1 MKNYLLLDRDGVI
14 NRDRKESVQGV
25 EEFDFLPNARKA
37 FGVLA
42 TADVEVIVV
51 TNQAVVGR
59 GQLEEGELRRI
70 HEEMQRIAKAEGC
83 EILDILSCTHASE
96 ENCSCR
102 KPKPGLIDEAHQKYG
117 FERSETWMVGDDRR
131 DIEAAIAGGCSP
143 AVVRTGKGDQWEPDE
158 GVPVYEDL
166 LDFVREEIK

>member
-1 MKNYLLLDRDGVI
+1 MNIILLDRDGVI
-14 NRDRKESVQGV
+14 NRDRNASVQSID
-25 EEFDFLPNARKA
+25 EFEVLPNAKKA

-59 GQLEEGELRRI
+59 GELEREELHRI
-70 HEEMQRIAKAEGC
+70 HEKMKKIAEDEGC
-83 EILDILSCTHASE
+83 EILDVVSCTHADE

-102 KPKPGLIDEAHQKYG
+102 KPEPGLIEEAHQKYG

-131 DIEAAIAGGCSP
+131 DIEAATAGGCKP
-143 AVVRTGKGDQWEPDE
+143 AVVRTGKGDQWEPDD
-158 GVPVYEDL
+158 GVPVYKDL
-166 LDFVREEIK
+166 LDFVRKEIN